1 MFVLKIGMIAFTL
14 EDSLKRD
21 QIVSGGILGGKSV
34 DPYAV
39 VCFFFF
45 FLEGGGWGRPLGQ
58 GWECEQWWAESL
70 FNAEERACAKS
81 PFQGA

>member
-34 DPYAV
+34 DLYAGF
-39 VCFFFF
+39 FFFF
-45 FLEGGGWGRPLGQ
+45 FLEGGSWGRPLGQ
-58 GWECEQWWAESL
+58 G
-70 FNAEERACAKS
+70 
-81 PFQGA
+81 